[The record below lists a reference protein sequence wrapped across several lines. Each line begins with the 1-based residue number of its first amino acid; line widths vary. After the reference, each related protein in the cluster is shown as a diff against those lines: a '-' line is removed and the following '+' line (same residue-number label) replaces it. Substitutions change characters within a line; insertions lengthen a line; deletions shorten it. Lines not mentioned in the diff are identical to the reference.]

1 MSVEEKRSTIDNLK
15 DREKVKRVK
24 GRQRTAM
31 LGKYVLDLNKDI
43 DKAMAGTDPDLWE
56 RVLRDMGSSESKA
69 SASELQQ
76 ECEMYERGIKKKR
89 KVTKSEENPNGM
101 LITPEMG
108 GKIVLSVLQKGKGHM
123 NQLRAEIEERGIE
136 PPESIDGMKWKEV
149 IDLLR
154 IDEYKR
160 LVELELAQDIERW
173 TNVKDITPQ
182 SDKMMGLFNYQ
193 EEYFL
198 AKQARQTKL

>member
-1 MSVEEKRSTIDNLK
+1 M
-15 DREKVKRVK
+15 
-24 GRQRTAM
+24 
-31 LGKYVLDLNKDI
+31 NKDI
-43 DKAMAGTDPDLWE
+43 DKAMAGIDPDLWE
-56 RVLRDMGSSESKA
+56 LVLRDMGSSESKT

-123 NQLRAEIEERGIE
+123 DQLRAEIKERGIE
-136 PPESIDGMKWKEV
+136 APESIDGMKWKEV

-160 LVELELAQDIERW
+160 LVELELARDIEHWR
-173 TNVKDITPQ
+173 NVKDITPQ
-182 SDKMMGLFNYQ
+182 SDEMMGLFDYQ